1 MKATVD
7 MEIRRMQ
14 EMDLD
19 AVHAIDQLSFSAPWS
34 RRSYENELNDRRLSR
49 SWVAVL
55 DGSIIGAIVAWL
67 LVDELHIVTLSVHP
81 QHRRRGV
88 ARSLLRT
95 ALAEARQRGAV
106 SAALEV
112 RAGNRPAQEL
122 YRDFGFKI
130 VGRRPNYYQDNG
142 EDALLMTLGKI
153 REMEV

>member
-112 RAGNRPAQEL
+112 RAGNLPAQEL

>member
-55 DGSIIGAIVAWL
+55 GGSIIGAIVAWL
-67 LVDELHIVTLSVHP
+67 LVDELHIVALSVHP

>member
-55 DGSIIGAIVAWL
+55 GGSIIGAIVAWL

>member
-1 MKATVD
+1 
-7 MEIRRMQ
+7 MQ